1 MREKYFIPV
10 TVMMMVMSVAYMVI
24 FATFSFSDD
33 TFQTVNTVVAIVF
46 SAYLMGVVTMPLRKQ

>member
-1 MREKYFIPV
+1 MKEKYFIPV

-33 TFQTVNTVVAIVF
+33 TFQTVNTVMAVVSGAYIVGAV
-46 SAYLMGVVTMPLRKQ
+46 SMPLRKQ